1 MEEFEQ
7 INDVRIIVRAH
18 QLVQK
23 GYKWHFEGK
32 LATVWSAPNY
42 CYRMGNDAAIMKL
55 DFSLQ
60 PTFETFKASE
70 LNSKNVNYTNLLPY
84 FL

>member
-1 MEEFEQ
+1 
-7 INDVRIIVRAH
+7 VIVRAH

-23 GYKWHFEGK
+23 GFRWHFEGK

-60 PTFETFKASE
+60 PSFHTFKASE
-70 LNSKNVNYTNLLPY
+70 LNSRNVNYANLLPY

>member
-1 MEEFEQ
+1 
-7 INDVRIIVRAH
+7 VKVIVRAH
-18 QLVQK
+18 QLVQQ
-23 GYKWHFEGK
+23 GYRWHFENK

-42 CYRMGNDAAIMKL
+42 CYRLGNSAAIMKL

-60 PTFETFKASE
+60 EHFIVYKASE
-70 LNSKNVNYTNLLPY
+70 QNSRNVNYNNILPY